1 MPERQN
7 RSPCTTVL
15 SRQLLR
21 ESVTTEHG
29 MRLTEHLGPDRGNAS
44 LREEKRGGET
54 VTLVDVTVATA
65 GRVNRNRRYYSREV
79 WAGAIAAAQEDI
91 AAGKFWGLLE
101 HPKDG
106 WDDWDPLKGRLEAIW
121 VIYEKL
127 WLDGDTVRAT
137 GVLIDDH
144 AAGQTM
150 RALLKKKVAVGIS
163 SNGTGS
169 GQYLPAKEIPGLT
182 DPVDPEELIA
192 VIQPDFRLLT
202 IDAVSDPSD
211 LSGTARQKETHRP
224 KEGTMHPKL
233 KALLERFPGL
243 TLEQIKAQQAEAYAS
258 TMIAI
263 AEEVAQGPSA
273 PPTANPAPAPAPA
286 PANPAPS
293 TPPAPAPQPPAS
305 QAESTLEN
313 TVLGLTTE
321 LQRERQEKQVER
333 RTNIAITALEAAQLP
348 RAPKVGELDLDAR
361 FREQLINASVAA
373 GDDAEAKALVDQMI
387 GERAA
392 LMGAAQQRG
401 QRPQES
407 ASQRAGG
414 VSLPL
419 GNNSAPTRQLEGHNP
434 VASARGFLG
443 LK

>member
-1 MPERQN
+1 MPKHMN
-7 RSPCTTVL
+7 RSPC
-15 SRQLLR
+15 SPQLLR
-21 ESVTTEHG
+21 ESAPSAG
-29 MRLTEHLGPDRGNAS
+29 QQLTERLQPDRGNAT

-79 WAGAIAAAQEDI
+79 WAGAVAAAQEDI

-127 WLDGDTVRAT
+127 WLDGDTVKAT

-150 RALLKKKVAVGIS
+150 RGLLRKKVAVGIS
-163 SNGTGS
+163 TNGIGTA
-169 GQYLPAKEIPGLT
+169 QFLPAKEIPGLA

-224 KEGTMHPKL
+224 KEGSMHPKL
-233 KALLERFPGL
+233 KALLEKFPGL
-243 TLEQIKAQQAEAYAS
+243 TLEQIKAQHQTEYTAA
-258 TMIAI
+258 MVAI
-263 AEEVAQGPSA
+263 AEEVAQAA
-273 PPTANPAPAPAPA
+273 PTVPPPAPAPTPPA
-286 PANPAPS
+286 TS
-293 TPPAPAPQPPAS
+293 TPPAPAAPAS

-333 RTNIAITALEAAQLP
+333 RTNIAITALEAAALP
-348 RAPKVGELDLDAR
+348 RAPKVGDLDLDAR
-361 FREQLINASVAA
+361 FREQLIKAAVAA
-373 GDDAEAKALVDQMI
+373 GDDAEAKALVDQLL

-392 LMGAAQQRG
+392 LMGAAQRRG
-401 QRPQES
+401 HQQETP
-407 ASQRAGG
+407 AQRAQG

-419 GNNSAPTRQLEGHNP
+419 GNNSAPARALEGHNP

>member
-1 MPERQN
+1 MPQMN
-7 RSPCTTVL
+7 RSPCTTSL
-15 SRQLLR
+15 SRLLLR

-79 WAGAIAAAQEDI
+79 WAGAIAAAQDDI

-127 WLDGDTVRAT
+127 WLDGDTVKAT

-233 KALLERFPGL
+233 KALLEKFSGL
-243 TLEQIKAQQAEAYAS
+243 TLEQIKAQHQAEYTAA
-258 TMIAI
+258 MVAI
-263 AEEVAQGPSA
+263 AEEVAQGPNT
-273 PPTANPAPAPAPA
+273 PPTNPAPTPAPA
-286 PANPAPS
+286 PANSAPS
-293 TPPAPAPQPPAS
+293 SPPVPAPQVPAS

-361 FREQLINASVAA
+361 FREQLINASVTAR
-373 GDDAEAKALVDQMI
+373 DDAEAKALVEQMI

-414 VSLPL
+414 VSLPT
-419 GNNSAPTRQLEGHNP
+419 GNNSAPSRQLEGHNP
-434 VASARGFLG
+434 VASARGFLN

>member
-1 MPERQN
+1 MPDHLN
-7 RSPCTTVL
+7 RSPCTASL

-44 LREEKRGGET
+44 LREEKRNGET

-79 WAGAIAAAQEDI
+79 WAGAIAAAQDDI

-127 WLDGDTVRAT
+127 WLDGDTVKAT

-182 DPVDPEELIA
+182 DPVDPDELIA

-233 KALLERFPGL
+233 KALLEKFSGL
-243 TLEQIKAQQAEAYAS
+243 SLEQIKAQHQAEYTAA
-258 TMIAI
+258 MVAI
-263 AEEVAQGPSA
+263 AEEVAQGPNT
-273 PPTANPAPAPAPA
+273 PPINPAPTPASA

-293 TPPAPAPQPPAS
+293 TPPAPAPAPTTD
-305 QAESTLEN
+305 AESTLERN
-313 TVLGLTTE
+313 VLALNARLE
-321 LQRERQEKQVER
+321 ASERAAFSER

-361 FREQLINASVAA
+361 FREQLISAAVAA
-373 GDDAEAKALVDQMI
+373 KDDDEARSLIDQMI
-387 GERAA
+387 TERRH
-392 LMGAAQQRG
+392 LMGAAQG
-401 QRPQES
+401 RPAPRQEG
-407 ASQRAGG
+407 AFVRAQG
-414 VSLPL
+414 VSLPT
-419 GNNSAPTRQLEGHNP
+419 GNNSAPSRQLEGHNP
-434 VASARGFLG
+434 VANARGFLG

>member
-1 MPERQN
+1 MEQLN
-7 RSPCTTVL
+7 RSPCLPRPTPQ
-15 SRQLLR
+15 RLR

-29 MRLTEHLGPDRGNAS
+29 MRLTEHLGPERGNAT

-79 WAGAIAAAQEDI
+79 WAGAIAAAQDDL

-127 WLDGDTVRAT
+127 WLDGDTVKAT
-137 GVLIDDH
+137 GVLIDEH

-150 RALLKKKVAVGIS
+150 KALLKKKVAVGIS

-169 GQYLPAKEIPGLT
+169 GQYLPAKEIPGLA
-182 DPVDPEELIA
+182 DPVDPDELIA

-233 KALLERFPGL
+233 KALLEKFSGL
-243 TLEQIKAQQAEAYAS
+243 TLEQIKAQHQGDYSA

-263 AEEVAQGPSA
+263 AEEVAQGTGA
-273 PPTANPAPAPAPA
+273 PPVTPLAPAPAS
-286 PANPAPS
+286 ANPAPS
-293 TPPAPAPQPPAS
+293 TPPAPAPAPTTD
-305 QAESTLEN
+305 AESTLERN
-313 TVLGLTTE
+313 VLALNARLE
-321 LQRERQEKQVER
+321 ASERAAFSER

-361 FREQLINASVAA
+361 FREQLISAAVAA
-373 GDDAEAKALVDQMI
+373 KDDDEARSLTDQMI
-387 GERAA
+387 TERRH
-392 LMGAAQQRG
+392 LMGAAQQRPG
-401 QRPQES
+401 QRQES

-414 VSLPL
+414 VSLPA
-419 GNNSAPTRQLEGHNP
+419 GNNGAPSRQLEGHNP
-434 VASARGFLG
+434 VANARGFLG